1 MILPRLIALACIAAL
16 SWPAS
21 GTADEQVVA
30 GLSQNRISITANF
43 DGTEILIFG
52 AVKRD
57 APAPDGPPLEVVIT
71 VEGPDEAV
79 AVRRK
84 ARWAAIWLNRDSVE
98 IDSAP
103 SFYAVST
110 SGPLRAA
117 LSNTEDLR
125 HAITIKRAI
134 RSVGAPP
141 GIDDPKSF
149 TEALIRIREAV
160 GLYQLNEGTV
170 RITEETLFETRVAL
184 PANLVEGNYE
194 VRVFLTR
201 GGRIANS
208 FKTAIF
214 VQKVGLERFLF
225 TLAHEQPLLYGLL
238 SIAIAI
244 LAGWAASAAFRQF
257 KS

>member
-1 MILPRLIALACIAAL
+1 MTGPRLLLAILAVLLSHVAA
-16 SWPAS
+16 SAR
-21 GTADEQVVA
+21 EEVVA
-30 GLSQNRISITANF
+30 GLSQSRVAITANF

-52 AVKRD
+52 AVKRSSPPPRD
-57 APAPDGPPLEVVIT
+57 PPLEVVIT
-71 VEGPDEAV
+71 VEGPAEPLT
-79 AVRRK
+79 VRRK
-84 ARWAAIWLNRDSVE
+84 EKWALIWLNRDAVE

-110 SGPLRAA
+110 SGPLRDV

-125 HAITIKRAI
+125 HAITVKRAI

-141 GIDDPKSF
+141 GISDSKNF
-149 TEALIRIREAV
+149 TDALIRIREKA
-160 GLYQLNEGTV
+160 GLYQLNEGAV
-170 RITEETLFETRVAL
+170 AITDATLFETRVAL
-184 PANLVEGNYE
+184 PANLTEGNYR

-208 FKTAIF
+208 YDTVIF

-225 TLAHEQPLLYGLL
+225 TLAHEQPLVYGLL

-244 LAGWAASAAFRQF
+244 LAGWAASAAFRHF
-257 KS
+257 RN